1 MAFAVNSRHFLKVGT
16 TKRHAARDPL
26 ERPRLCRLLDGEN
39 VERRVEIKR
48 RYDPANIFRFQQ
60 SIPLSRWA
68 LALGFR

>member
-1 MAFAVNSRHFLKVGT
+1 
-16 TKRHAARDPL
+16 
-26 ERPRLCRLLDGEN
+26 LCRLLDGEN